1 MTDFGI
7 STVLVGHSE
16 RRHVVGEDDAIL
28 TAKTKVRGVLQHVHS
43 VHIQGLGLDSLLPVL
58 LALCCLYVLPG
69 CIGGRHDRHLLRR
82 RNTRRAPSWQGKQ
95 PGRQAVRQAAAV
107 GACSTLSLTT
117 ATADDGGAPSASWGC
132 S

>member
-1 MTDFGI
+1 MADFGI

-28 TAKTKVRGVLQHVHS
+28 TAKTKVRAKRQRQGVRQHVHS

-58 LALCCLYVLPG
+58 LALRCFYVLPG
-69 CIGGRHDRHLLRR
+69 CVGGRHDRHLLRR

-95 PGRQAVRQAAAV
+95 PGRQAVRQAAAL
-107 GACSTLSLTT
+107 GL
-117 ATADDGGAPSASWGC
+117 APPSR
-132 S
+132 